1 MVSNKLR
8 GNIMG
13 VTQQNRKLD
22 PRDRERPSY
31 VDDRG
36 RAMSNPGLDGDVY
49 MLFIAPQAA
58 GANKVHLDLFNAETT
73 KDIEIVS
80 VQPIMSGAVAV
91 VGTLA
96 VDLYLTRTTAVG
108 TGGTAATAESTSL
121 TNPAISKLDPGSATL
136 PTGVTARAAP
146 GGGATGGAV
155 IAFESMFPEETSVAT
170 YFRNNMLKDNFL
182 GTRLIVPPGSG
193 IRVVQGAVASVG
205 NVGFLV
211 LFSVI
216 RK

>member
-1 MVSNKLR
+1 
-8 GNIMG
+8 MG
-13 VTQQNRKLD
+13 LTLQNRKRD
-22 PRDRERPSY
+22 AYDRERPAY

-36 RAMSNPGLDGDVY
+36 RQMSNQGLDGDVY
-49 MLFIAPQAA
+49 TLFIAPQAA
-58 GANKVHLDLFNAETT
+58 GANKVHLDLFNAETD
-73 KDIEIVS
+73 KDVEVIS

-121 TNPAISKLDPGSATL
+121 ANPAIAKLDPASPAL

-146 GGGATGGAV
+146 GGGATAGAV
-155 IAFESMFPEETSVAT
+155 LAFDSLFPEETNTAT
-170 YFRNNMLKDNFL
+170 YFRNNLIKDNWL
-182 GTRLIVPPGSG
+182 GTRLVVPPSSG

-211 LFSVI
+211 LFSVV

>member
-1 MVSNKLR
+1 
-8 GNIMG
+8 MG
-13 VTQQNRKLD
+13 MTLQNRKLD
-22 PRDRERPSY
+22 AYDRQRPTY

-49 MLFIAPQAA
+49 CFFVPPQAA
-58 GANKVHLDLFNAETT
+58 GANKVHLDLFNASTNRDVEV
-73 KDIEIVS
+73 VS

-108 TGGTAATAESTSL
+108 TGGTAATAEGTAL
-121 TNPAISKLDPGSATL
+121 NAAAVAKLDPDSPALPATI
-136 PTGVTARAAP
+136 TMRAAP
-146 GGGATGGAV
+146 GGGATAGAV
-155 IAFESMFPEETSVAT
+155 LAFDSVFPEETNTAT
-170 YFRNNMLKDNFL
+170 YFRNNLIKDNWL
-182 GTRLIVPPGSG
+182 GTRLIVPPSSG

-211 LFSVI
+211 LFSVVP
-216 RK
+216 R

>member
-1 MVSNKLR
+1 
-8 GNIMG
+8 MG
-13 VTQQNRKLD
+13 MTLQNRKLD
-22 PRDRERPSY
+22 AYDRQRPTY

-36 RAMSNPGLDGDVY
+36 RAMINPGLDGDVY
-49 MLFIAPQAA
+49 CFFVPPQAA
-58 GANKVHLDLFNAETT
+58 GANKVHLDLFNASTNRDVEV
-73 KDIEIVS
+73 VS

-108 TGGTAATAESTSL
+108 TGGTAATAEGTAL
-121 TNPAISKLDPGSATL
+121 NAAAVAKLDPDSPALPATI
-136 PTGVTARAAP
+136 TMRAAP
-146 GGGATGGAV
+146 GGGATAGAV
-155 IAFESMFPEETSVAT
+155 LAFDSVFPEETNTAT
-170 YFRNNMLKDNFL
+170 YFRNNLIKDNWL
-182 GTRLIVPPGSG
+182 GTRLIVPPSSG

-216 RK
+216 PR

>member
-1 MVSNKLR
+1 
-8 GNIMG
+8 MG
-13 VTQQNRKLD
+13 MTLQNRKLD
-22 PRDRERPSY
+22 AYDRQRPTY

-36 RAMSNPGLDGDVY
+36 RAMINPGLDGDVY
-49 MLFIAPQAA
+49 CFFVPPQAA
-58 GANKVHLDLFNAETT
+58 GANKVHLDLFNASTNRDVEV
-73 KDIEIVS
+73 VS

-108 TGGTAATAESTSL
+108 TGGTAATAEGTAL
-121 TNPAISKLDPGSATL
+121 NAAAVAKLDPDSPALPATI
-136 PTGVTARAAP
+136 TMRAAP
-146 GGGATGGAV
+146 SGGATAGAV
-155 IAFESMFPEETSVAT
+155 LAFDSVFPEETNTAT
-170 YFRNNMLKDNFL
+170 YFRNNLIKDNWL
-182 GTRLIVPPGSG
+182 GTRLIVPPSSG

-216 RK
+216 PR

>member
-1 MVSNKLR
+1 
-8 GNIMG
+8 MG
-13 VTQQNRKLD
+13 ETLQNRNLD
-22 PRDRERPSY
+22 PGDRERPAY

-49 MLFIAPQAA
+49 MFFVAPQAA
-58 GANKVHLDLFNAETT
+58 GANKVHLDFFNGEES
-73 KDIEIVS
+73 KVIEIAS
-80 VQPIMSGAVAV
+80 VQPIMSGAAAV
-91 VGTLA
+91 TGTLA

-121 TNPAISKLDPGSATL
+121 ANPSISKLDPKSAAI
-136 PTGVTARAAP
+136 PSGVTARAAP
-146 GGGATGGAV
+146 TGGGTAGAV
-155 IAFESMFPEETSVAT
+155 LAFESIFPEETSVAT

-182 GTRLIVPPGSG
+182 GTRLIVPYNTG
-193 IRVVQGAVASVG
+193 IRIVQGAVASVG
-205 NVGFLV
+205 NVGFLI

>member
-1 MVSNKLR
+1 
-8 GNIMG
+8 MG
-13 VTQQNRKLD
+13 MTLQNRKLD
-22 PRDRERPSY
+22 AYDRQRPTY

-36 RAMSNPGLDGDVY
+36 RAMINPGLDGDVY
-49 MLFIAPQAA
+49 CFFVPPQAA
-58 GANKVHLDLFNAETT
+58 GANKVHLDLFNASTNRDVEV
-73 KDIEIVS
+73 VS

-108 TGGTAATAESTSL
+108 TGGTAATAEGTAL
-121 TNPAISKLDPGSATL
+121 NACTISKLDPASPAL
-136 PTGVTARAAP
+136 PAGITARAAP
-146 GGGATGGAV
+146 AGGATAGAV
-155 IAFESMFPEETSVAT
+155 LAFDSVFPEETNTAT
-170 YFRNNMLKDNFL
+170 YFRNNLIKDNWL
-182 GTRLIVPPGSG
+182 GTRLIVPPSSG

-216 RK
+216 PR

>member
-1 MVSNKLR
+1 
-8 GNIMG
+8 MG
-13 VTQQNRKLD
+13 LTLQNRKRD
-22 PRDRERPSY
+22 AYDRERPAY

-36 RAMSNPGLDGDVY
+36 RQMSNPGLDGDVY
-49 MLFIAPQAA
+49 QLFIAPQAA
-58 GANKVHLDLFNAETT
+58 GANKVHLDLFNGSTD
-73 KDIEIVS
+73 KDIEIAS
-80 VQPIMSGAVAV
+80 VMPIMSGAVAV

-121 TNPAISKLDPGSATL
+121 ANPAIAKLDPKSADL
-136 PTGVTARAAP
+136 PAAITARAAP
-146 GGGATGGAV
+146 AGGATAGAV
-155 IAFESMFPEETSVAT
+155 ISFESQFTEETNTAT

-182 GTRLIVPPGSG
+182 GTRLIVPPSSG

-216 RK
+216 GK

>member
-1 MVSNKLR
+1 
-8 GNIMG
+8 MG
-13 VTQQNRKLD
+13 MTLQNRKRD
-22 PRDRERPSY
+22 AYDRERPAY

-36 RAMSNPGLDGDVY
+36 RQMSNPGLDGDVY
-49 MLFIAPQAA
+49 CLFVPPQAA
-58 GANKVHLDLFNAETT
+58 GANKVHIDLFNGST
-73 KDIEIVS
+73 DRDVEIVS

-108 TGGTAATAESTSL
+108 TGGTAAVAESTAL
-121 TNPAISKLDPGSATL
+121 TVTPAISKLDPKSADL
-136 PTGVTARAAP
+136 PATITARSAP
-146 GGGATGGAV
+146 GGGATAGAV
-155 IAFESMFPEETSVAT
+155 LAFDSLFPEETNTAA
-170 YFRNNMLKDNFL
+170 YFRNNLIKDNWL
-182 GTRLIVPPGSG
+182 GSRIIVPPSSG

-216 RK
+216 GK

>member
-1 MVSNKLR
+1 
-8 GNIMG
+8 MG
-13 VTQQNRKLD
+13 MTLQNRKLD
-22 PRDRERPSY
+22 AYDRQRPTY

-36 RAMSNPGLDGDVY
+36 RAMINPGLDGDVY
-49 MLFIAPQAA
+49 CFFVPPQAA
-58 GANKVHLDLFNAETT
+58 GANKVHLDLFNASTNRDVEV
-73 KDIEIVS
+73 VS

-108 TGGTAATAESTSL
+108 TGGTAATAEGTAL
-121 TNPAISKLDPGSATL
+121 NAAAVAKLDPDSPALPATI
-136 PTGVTARAAP
+136 TMRAAP
-146 GGGATGGAV
+146 TAGATAGAV
-155 IAFESMFPEETSVAT
+155 LAFDSVFPEETNTAT
-170 YFRNNMLKDNFL
+170 YFRNNLIKDNWL
-182 GTRLIVPPGSG
+182 GTRLIVPPSSG

-216 RK
+216 PR

>member
-1 MVSNKLR
+1 
-8 GNIMG
+8 MG
-13 VTQQNRKLD
+13 QTLQNRKLD
-22 PRDRERPSY
+22 AYDRQRPTY

-49 MLFIAPQAA
+49 CFFVPPQAA
-58 GANKVHLDLFNAETT
+58 GANKVHLDLFNASTDRDVEV
-73 KDIEIVS
+73 VS

-91 VGTLA
+91 VGTVA

-108 TGGTAATAESTSL
+108 TGGTAATAEGTAL
-121 TNPAISKLDPGSATL
+121 NAAAVAKLDPDSPALPATI
-136 PTGVTARAAP
+136 TMRAAP
-146 GGGATGGAV
+146 GGGATAGAV
-155 IAFESMFPEETSVAT
+155 LAFDSVFPEETNTAT
-170 YFRNNMLKDNFL
+170 YFRNNLIKDNWL
-182 GTRLIVPPGSG
+182 GTRLIVPPSSG

-216 RK
+216 PR

>member
-1 MVSNKLR
+1 
-8 GNIMG
+8 MG
-13 VTQQNRKLD
+13 LTLQNRKRD
-22 PRDRERPSY
+22 AYDRERPAF

-36 RAMSNPGLDGDVY
+36 RQMSNPGLDGDVY

-58 GANKVHLDLFNAETT
+58 GANKVHLDLFNGSAD
-73 KDIEIVS
+73 KDIEIAS
-80 VQPIMSGAVAV
+80 VMPIMSGAVAV

-121 TNPAISKLDPGSATL
+121 ANPAFAKLDPKSADL
-136 PTGVTARAAP
+136 PATITARAAP
-146 GGGATGGAV
+146 GGGATAGAV
-155 IAFESMFPEETSVAT
+155 IAFESMFSEETSVAT
-170 YFRNNMLKDNFL
+170 YFRNNILKDNFL
-182 GTRLIVPPGSG
+182 GTRLIVPPSSG
-193 IRVVQGAVASVG
+193 IRVVQGSVASVG

-216 RK
+216 GK

>member
-1 MVSNKLR
+1 
-8 GNIMG
+8 MG
-13 VTQQNRKLD
+13 MTLQNRKLD
-22 PRDRERPSY
+22 AYDRQRPTY

-36 RAMSNPGLDGDVY
+36 RAMINPGLDGDVY
-49 MLFIAPQAA
+49 CFFVPPQAA
-58 GANKVHLDLFNAETT
+58 GANKVHLDLFNASTNRDVEV
-73 KDIEIVS
+73 VS

-108 TGGTAATAESTSL
+108 TGGTAATAEGTAL
-121 TNPAISKLDPGSATL
+121 NAAAVAKLDPDSPALPATI
-136 PTGVTARAAP
+136 TMRAAP
-146 GGGATGGAV
+146 AGGATAGAV
-155 IAFESMFPEETSVAT
+155 LAFDSVFPEETNTAT
-170 YFRNNMLKDNFL
+170 YFRNNLIKDNWL
-182 GTRLIVPPGSG
+182 GTRLIVPPSSG

-216 RK
+216 PR